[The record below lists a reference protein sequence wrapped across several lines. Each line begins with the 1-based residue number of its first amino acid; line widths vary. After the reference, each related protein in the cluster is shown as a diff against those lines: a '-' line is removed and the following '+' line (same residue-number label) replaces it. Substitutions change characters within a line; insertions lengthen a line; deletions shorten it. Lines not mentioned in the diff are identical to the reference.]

1 MQMVEHHEE
10 KLPILK
16 RHALTALVVVL
27 LLGITLTACV
37 QVLPTEGQSN
47 GESLY
52 PPISYDGRY
61 VAFYSLAT
69 NLVPGDTNAAGDIF
83 LHDRET
89 GETTRVSISSEGKE
103 GDLESIWPSLSG
115 DARFIAFTSSA
126 TNLVEGDTNNLPDVF
141 VHDRETRTTTRVSV
155 SSQGEQSDGISY
167 NYFPA
172 ITADGRYVVF
182 ASLAGNLVERDT
194 NQTWDIFVHDRE
206 TRSTVLAS
214 VNSNGRQ
221 ANAPS
226 LHGVISGN
234 GRFVAFNSYANNL
247 MANDQNEVSDVF
259 VHDLETRTTMPVSVD
274 AQGRLGNESSDRAT
288 ISFDGECIG
297 YSSFASNL
305 TPVDKDEE
313 EDVFIYERSARNN
326 RLASNSLAGTPA
338 LARDDDDDDVPW
350 CCYISPACCI
360 IVVISDRKSV
370 IAPDGNSI
378 IYRYDAPDL
387 VPDDTNF
394 RQDIFM
400 YDRRTD
406 EVTRISINS
415 QGEEANGDSVH
426 HGLSFDGRY
435 IAFSSEASNL
445 VPNDTN
451 GVSDIFVHDRETGET
466 TRVSISSRVGP
477 ELSSDTPTS
486 SP

>member
-1 MQMVEHHEE
+1 M
-10 KLPILK
+10 
-16 RHALTALVVVL
+16 VL
-27 LLGITLTACV
+27 LLGTMLTACSV
-37 QVLPTEGQSN
+37 IRADNQSN
-47 GESLY
+47 GASLY

-69 NLVPGDTNAAGDIF
+69 NLVPGDTNNAGDIF
-83 LHDRET
+83 IHDRVV
-89 GETTRVSISSEGKE
+89 GETTRVSVNSAGRE

-115 DARFIAFTSSA
+115 DARYIAFTSSA
-126 TNLVEGDTNNLPDVF
+126 TNLVPNDTNNVPDVF
-141 VHDRETRTTTRVSV
+141 VHDRDSGITTRISV
-155 SSQGEQSDGISY
+155 SSRGEQSDGVSY

-172 ITADGRYVVF
+172 ITADGRYVTF
-182 ASLAGNLVERDT
+182 ASIAGNLVEDDT
-194 NQTWDIFVHDRE
+194 NEGWDVFVHDLR
-206 TRSTVLAS
+206 TKSTIRVS
-214 VNSNGRQ
+214 VDSEGRQ

-226 LHGVISGN
+226 LHPVISGD
-234 GRFVAFNSYANNL
+234 GRFVAFNSYATNL
-247 MANDQNEVSDVF
+247 ITGDANEVSDVF
-259 VHDLETRTTMPVSVD
+259 VHDLETRTTAPVSVD
-274 AQGRLGNESSDRAT
+274 QQGRLGNAGSDRAT

-305 TPVDKDEE
+305 TPVDRDAD
-313 EDVFIYERSARNN
+313 EDVFIYERTARNN
-326 RLASNSLAGTPA
+326 RLASNSVGITPA
-338 LARDDDDDDVPW
+338 VARDDDDDDVPW

-400 YDRRTD
+400 YDRNSD
-406 EVTRISINS
+406 KITRISVNS

-435 IAFSSEASNL
+435 VAFSSEATNL

-451 GVSDIFVHDRETGET
+451 GVSDIFVYDRETGET
-466 TRVSISSRVGP
+466 TRVSVSSTP
-477 ELSSDTPTS
+477 KLNAATETPTAR
-486 SP
+486 P